1 MKLHAC
7 GARACVLDTGAGDAS
22 GGTQVWATA
31 LAIMCLRGLL
41 GGQAVEWGLM
51 EAKALKWLGGQPGVQ
66 QGPLAAS
73 PADPSYTT
81 GGVSV
86 ETLLCA
92 AKAVLHLPPTVV
104 TSASP
109 TPVTP

>member
-1 MKLHAC
+1 M
-7 GARACVLDTGAGDAS
+7 
-22 GGTQVWATA
+22 WATA

-51 EAKALKWLGGQPGVQ
+51 ETKALKWLGGQPGVQ

-73 PADPSYTT
+73 PADPSYTGHPTPPPSTT